1 MKAKQRTLLVLA
13 ALILLSAAALAAVT
27 AANRHAEAASS
38 EAAAGDI
45 PLAAFAQAELTQ
57 IAYTWQG
64 ETLTLDYDGSR
75 WTLAEDPD
83 YHLDQTKCDAM
94 AAALADL
101 KAKRRLDAQPG
112 EDYGF
117 AAPLLT
123 VSVTAAGQT
132 DTFTFGDTNTITGD
146 VYLQKEGEDAV
157 YTAASAKA
165 GCFEYGKADLFEP
178 FNPAGLTASRLERIE
193 YTRSGGETIRLQAV
207 SVPDAEKSADSS
219 AYTTVWRLEGEPDA
233 ALDEEKTDALL
244 SALSGYVTGQITAA
258 AGADPSACGFDQ
270 PLVTL
275 SASDGEKDYAL
286 TYAAGTDGYYLMVE
300 GDSSIYTVD
309 GTALDA
315 FVPAEE
321 LKT

>member
-1 MKAKQRTLLVLA
+1 MRAKRRTLLVLLG
-13 ALILLSAAALAAVT
+13 LILLAGAALALLT
-27 AANRHAEAASS
+27 WANRREEQAAS
-38 EAAAGDI
+38 AAEEGVI
-45 PLAAFAQAELTQ
+45 PLSSFAVEDLT
-57 IAYTWQG
+57 ALEYTWQG
-64 ETLTLDYDGSR
+64 ETVVLSYDGTD
-75 WTLAEDPD
+75 WTLSDDPD

-94 AAALADL
+94 AAALAD
-101 KAKRRLDAQPG
+101 
-112 EDYGF
+112 F

-193 YTRSGGETIRLQAV
+193 YIRSDGETVRLQAV

-219 AYTTVWRLEGEPDA
+219 AYTTVWRLEGDPDA

-244 SALSGYVTGQITAA
+244 SRGGPVRLR
-258 AGADPSACGFDQ
+258 
-270 PLVTL
+270 L
-275 SASDGEKDYAL
+275 
-286 TYAAGTDGYYLMVE
+286 
-300 GDSSIYTVD
+300 
-309 GTALDA
+309 
-315 FVPAEE
+315 
-321 LKT
+321 

>member
-1 MKAKQRTLLVLA
+1 MRAKRRTLLVLLG
-13 ALILLSAAALAAVT
+13 LIVLAAAALALLT
-27 AANRHAEAASS
+27 WYDRREEQAAS
-38 EAAAGDI
+38 AAGEGTI
-45 PLAAFAQAELTQ
+45 PLSSFAVEDLT
-57 IAYTWQG
+57 ALEYTWQG
-64 ETLTLDYDGSR
+64 ETVSLSYDGVD
-75 WTLAEDPD
+75 WTLSDDPD

-101 KAKRRLDAQPG
+101 KAKRRLDPQPG

-117 AAPLLT
+117 AVPLLT
-123 VSVTAAGQT
+123 VTVTAAGQT

-146 VYLQKEGEDAV
+146 VYLQKEGEEAV

-193 YTRSGGETIRLQAV
+193 YTRSGGETVRLQAV

-244 SALSGYVTGQITAA
+244 SALSGYVTGQIT
-258 AGADPSACGFDQ
+258 GADPSACGFDQ

-275 SASDGEKDYAL
+275 SASDGEKVYAL

>member
-1 MKAKQRTLLVLA
+1 MRAKRRTLLVLLG
-13 ALILLSAAALAAVT
+13 LIVLAAAALALLT
-27 AANRHAEAASS
+27 WANRREEQAAS
-38 EAAAGDI
+38 AAEEGTI
-45 PLAAFAQAELTQ
+45 PLSSFAVDDLT
-57 IAYTWQG
+57 ALEYTWQG
-64 ETLTLDYDGSR
+64 ETVSLSYDGTD
-75 WTLAEDPD
+75 WTLSDDPD

-123 VSVTAAGQT
+123 VSVTASGQT

-207 SVPDAEKSADSS
+207 SVPDAEKSADSW
-219 AYTTVWRLEGEPDA
+219 AYTTAWRLEGERR
-233 ALDEEKTDALL
+233 L
-244 SALSGYVTGQITAA
+244 
-258 AGADPSACGFDQ
+258 
-270 PLVTL
+270 
-275 SASDGEKDYAL
+275 
-286 TYAAGTDGYYLMVE
+286 
-300 GDSSIYTVD
+300 
-309 GTALDA
+309 
-315 FVPAEE
+315 
-321 LKT
+321 